1 MPTHRLR
8 RIREQRSTL
17 NEEQFR
23 AITEALELGFSWGQ
37 IGKAMGMTR
46 QGARR
51 WYLRYKRK
59 HDPDLFWLASL
70 PLGELPPLW

>member
-8 RIREQRSTL
+8 RIRELRSTL
-17 NEEQFR
+17 DEDQFQ
-23 AITEALELGFSWGQ
+23 AISEALELGFSWGQ

-51 WYLRYKRK
+51 WYLRHKRK
-59 HDPDLFWLASL
+59 NHPDLLWLTTM